1 MIISKIAPDDVAV
14 CVNYVTDEYE
24 SITGSSSGARG
35 LAIRFER
42 DIKSKDGIKIVIDGK
57 IVGFCIYED
66 FDGKM
71 LLTSFYISKDKRYGR
86 CIYEMFKHCI
96 NIAGDKEIIYIPLHK
111 DMTLPERI
119 CRNGIIKK
127 YAVKEWLEKVENKY
141 K

>member
-1 MIISKIAPDDVAV
+1 MIGLLLISLF
-14 CVNYVTDEYE
+14 
-24 SITGSSSGARG
+24 IT
-35 LAIRFER
+35 AIFSF
-42 DIKSKDGIKIVIDGK
+42 I
-57 IVGFCIYED
+57 
-66 FDGKM
+66 
-71 LLTSFYISKDKRYGR
+71 SFYISKDKRYGR

-111 DMTLPERI
+111 DMILPERI